1 MKREYDDCIEYLM
14 NCELPVAKV
23 KEELGWAV
31 QYDLSES
38 VFCLLRNG
46 APHGLRVLCP
56 WTCHSRHSNCKDYSV
71 PLGYYVVCRGWKVA
85 EMEEVLTKGWTPLQA
100 AIAAGDAAAAR
111 PLLEAAADTELA
123 ETSKP
128 YQASLLHLA
137 VYAGAADLLSELLQV
152 TGCHCHYHRHL
163 LHHRHIHSPPP
174 PPLLQ
179 RESEALPVDAIDCFK
194 RTPLSYAACKDEAAM
209 ASLLLE
215 HKARVD
221 ACDRDGRSALHI
233 AAAMGHTAVL
243 CVLLDAGASGVL
255 VEHNGNTALHYAA
268 LEARH
273 LAIVELVSR
282 KKHLQV

>member
-1 MKREYDDCIEYLM
+1 MPYTRRAWHAGVHPLHIAVKREYDDCIEYLM

-137 VYAGAADLLSELLQV
+137 VYAGAADLLSELLQ
-152 TGCHCHYHRHL
+152 
-163 LHHRHIHSPPP
+163 
-174 PPLLQ
+174 

>member
-137 VYAGAADLLSELLQV
+137 VYAGAADLLSELLQ
-152 TGCHCHYHRHL
+152 R
-163 LHHRHIHSPPP
+163 
-174 PPLLQ
+174 Q
-179 RESEALPVDAIDCFK
+179 SEALPVDAIDCFK

-215 HKARVD
+215 YKARVD